1 MKGGGQGM
9 IPIRRGRG
17 AGLEMPVVCRAGPAV
32 GLLDVNLR
40 DAGVVLHHLQ
50 RAVPELRLQGEH
62 ITARPQI
69 GNGKR
74 VPAMPSSA

>member
-1 MKGGGQGM
+1 
-9 IPIRRGRG
+9 
-17 AGLEMPVVCRAGPAV
+17 MPVICRAGPAV
-32 GLLDVNLR
+32 GLLDVDLR

-69 GNGKR
+69 GNGER
-74 VPAMPSSA
+74 VAEAMRMAFRHLRLLPKPGD